1 MLIHVKQR
9 ADIAHAQVKIDIFSS
24 KGYQLIGS
32 LSEIRALW
40 NSMKI
45 GVFLFKKEER
55 YYQCKSAFLFLEYTP
70 EEIEACFNEQQEPL
84 PKKPFSRILTSS
96 YIFIT
101 LKNGLFL
108 LREDAHKS
116 GHAFLAGPHAE
127 EDIVGGELYF
137 EKGNLLLANNK
148 SGNYPTSEEE
158 ALPALIKVWGLSI
171 KERFCQVIEKEQ
183 VEFELARRKLVD
195 EALGSK
201 ETPKLGASSATFFA
215 SPPTTVPISQPPTE
229 QHCLPCTIL

>member
-9 ADIAHAQVKIDIFSS
+9 ADIAHAQMKIDIFSS

-32 LSEIRALW
+32 LSEIRAIW
-40 NSMKI
+40 NSMKM
-45 GVFLFKKEER
+45 GLFLFKKEER
-55 YYQCKSAFLFLEYTP
+55 YYQCKSTFLFLEHTP

-84 PKKPFSRILTSS
+84 PKQPFSRILTSS
-96 YIFIT
+96 YIFIM

-116 GHAFLAGPHAE
+116 GHAFLAGPNAE

-171 KERFCQVIEKEQ
+171 NEMFCHVIEKEQ
-183 VEFELARRKLVD
+183 VELELARRKVVD
-195 EALGSK
+195 KALESK
-201 ETPKLGASSATFFA
+201 DVPRLSTSSATFFA
-215 SPPTTVPISQPPTE
+215 NQPARVPIPQPPTE
-229 QHCLPCTIL
+229 QRCLPCTIL